1 MIRYNETCLQLIE
14 QKLIR
19 CYRRK
24 DYEQYRYLLEL
35 RKNILNEQLLTHQ
48 QELLPDIIAFNDAL
62 TKALRALYDHASRL
76 FQQVSSLEPN
86 IDLTARCYLSYN
98 YPELHPY
105 QADDRQKLWE
115 ILTDEAMHPLY
126 GSVGVTQCSLNFRK
140 GAQDTWDEFMDLDV
154 VNWNEGLDQDLTKDL
169 HLSSAF
175 HNLFEHMDFAL
186 SDFIYVRD
194 FKEYI
199 KIDVW

>member
-1 MIRYNETCLQLIE
+1 MIHYDETSLQLIE
-14 QKLIR
+14 RELIR
-19 CYRRK
+19 RYHRK

-35 RKNILNEQLLTHQ
+35 RKNILNEQLLAHQ
-48 QELLPDIIAFNDAL
+48 EELLPDIIAFNDAL
-62 TKALRALYDHASRL
+62 YQALRALYDHASLL
-76 FQQVSSLEPN
+76 FKQVSSLEPN
-86 IDLTARCYLSYN
+86 MDLTAKCYLSCY
-98 YPELHPY
+98 YPQSHPY
-105 QADDRQKLWE
+105 QAEDRQELWD
-115 ILTDEAMHPLY
+115 ILTDEGMHPLY
-126 GSVGVTQCSLNFRK
+126 GSMGIHNSLYFRK

-175 HNLFEHMDFAL
+175 HNLFEHLDFAL

-194 FKEYI
+194 FKESI